1 MAVVGIICEYNP
13 FHNGHLYHIR
23 EIQKRFKDAIIV
35 LCLNGYFTQRGEVSV
50 LTKEDKVKLS
60 LDYGV
65 DLVVELPFIYG
76 TQSSDYF
83 ASASLKILS
92 NLGITHLVFGTETK
106 DLEILKKSAYAQLES
121 DFTIQGEEKLN
132 YPTRLA
138 QTLGDEV
145 SSTPNDLLAISYL
158 KEIKKQQ
165 YRITLV
171 NILRTSSYHDLTS
184 NDSIISASNIR
195 EKLKQGKDVSPFIP
209 FKDKSKF
216 VVFDEDLEFMLL
228 SYQILTNSQLEEY
241 LDVVEG
247 LDHKL
252 VKEVIRSQS
261 MQELSFHVKSKR
273 YTYNRI
279 RRMLI
284 HVLVGL
290 PKKVEEI
297 SYIRVLGFNTKGKNY
312 LHTQKKKS
320 SLPFFVDKN
329 SMQYH
334 FELTASR
341 IYDILTHQNTI
352 SFEKKNQP
360 IYVSEASF
368 KESSQK

>member
-1 MAVVGIICEYNP
+1 MNVIGIICEYNP
-13 FHNGHLYHIR
+13 FHNGHLYHLK
-23 EIQKRFKDAIIV
+23 EIQKMYPDALIV

-50 LTKEDKVKLS
+50 LTKEDKVKLA
-60 LDYGV
+60 LEFGV

-92 NLGITHLVFGTETK
+92 NLGITHFVFGTETK

-121 DFTIQGEEKLN
+121 DFKILGDGTLN

-138 QTLGDEV
+138 KALGDDV

-158 KEIKKQQ
+158 KEIKKQH
-165 YRITLV
+165 YKIIPV

-184 NDSIISASNIR
+184 NDEIISASNIR
-195 EKLKQGKDVSPFIP
+195 EKLKRGKDVSPFIP
-209 FKDKSKF
+209 FKDTSKF
-216 VVFDEDLEFMLL
+216 VVVNEDLEFLLL
-228 SYQILTNSQLEEY
+228 SYQILTNPHLEQY

-247 LDHKL
+247 LENKL
-252 VKEVIRSQS
+252 VKEVVQS
-261 MQELSFHVKSKR
+261 HSIQELIYNIKSKR

-279 RRMLI
+279 QRMLI
-284 HVLVGL
+284 HVLIGL
-290 PKKVEEI
+290 PKNIEDM
-297 SYIRVLGFNTKGKNY
+297 SYIRILGFNLKGKNY

-320 SLPFFVDKN
+320 SLPFLIDKD
-329 SMQYH
+329 SLQYQ

-352 SFEKKNQP
+352 SFEKRNQV
-360 IYVSEASF
+360 IYVSDTSF
-368 KESSQK
+368 KESNQK